1 MDLCGGSGWSHVY
14 QGSCTEYCI
23 TPLFAKVVL
32 DGPKEIADSV
42 WQGTHRV
49 RFLDQNIAT
58 VFMAGRTGGINATEL
73 GLSVHS
79 STFLFYYI
87 CII

>member
-1 MDLCGGSGWSHVY
+1 M
-14 QGSCTEYCI
+14 
-23 TPLFAKVVL
+23 TPLFTKVVL

-42 WQGTHRV
+42 WQDTHRV

-79 STFLFYYI
+79 LTSSVLLCLYNLG
-87 CII
+87 

>member
-1 MDLCGGSGWSHVY
+1 LVKCIPKFF
-14 QGSCTEYCI
+14 CTEYCI
-23 TPLFAKVVL
+23 ILLFAKVVL

-49 RFLDQNIAT
+49 RFLEQNIAT

-79 STFLFYYI
+79 STSSVLLCLYNLG
-87 CII
+87 